1 MIASGSGYT
10 TLPTATITIGNR
22 FIGLES
28 QTNRQRLGI
37 IQLEYSTGSGFLEFQ
52 QDNGNILDEEN
63 STVVLEGDST
73 GAGRI
78 EFEDGGLIINETFD
92 GVDATVIPF
101 GTDIGRATSLNIIE
115 HGIDFTSAPTLAFPH
130 YAVLKTV
137 SGTITVD
144 STFTTDISGATG
156 TVVAYTYPLLKYT
169 ATTSALEI
177 GDTVTFSDD
186 PTAIVSK
193 SDPLTGTV
201 TIDTKISTKGKYI
214 NQDGH
219 VSELTKKVQDSLYYQ
234 DFSYVI
240 KVSES
245 INKWRDSLKRAVH
258 PSGFY
263 VTGEVNIQTQ
273 LDGKI
278 RQPVGA
284 TLTSG
289 LFSGTSD
296 SPIYMRLNTLFSTI
310 FGRRTGVGFK
320 FMSNAVQLDGK
331 TLRTRAAANA
341 GYSPE
346 VSTAFTSSH
355 YTAGE
360 KDINLSPETTIEL
373 EQRNRNS
380 FYSLNTYKVKNVSVS
395 NGYAYA
401 GPRMRNLKTYAFSAF
416 AANNSITLEGGSGAG
431 EIRLENES
439 GVLQH
444 PQSDSWSTTIQDW
457 NNLRFTGTLNTSVD
471 GESMT
476 LADIEG
482 TNSSLNHKTNFAFPT
497 EVTKSS

>member
-1 MIASGSGYT
+1 
-10 TLPTATITIGNR
+10 
-22 FIGLES
+22 
-28 QTNRQRLGI
+28 
-37 IQLEYSTGSGFLEFQ
+37 
-52 QDNGNILDEEN
+52 
-63 STVVLEGDST
+63 
-73 GAGRI
+73 
-78 EFEDGGLIINETFD
+78 
-92 GVDATVIPF
+92 
-101 GTDIGRATSLNIIE
+101 
-115 HGIDFTSAPTLAFPH
+115 
-130 YAVLKTV
+130 
-137 SGTITVD
+137 
-144 STFTTDISGATG
+144 
-156 TVVAYTYPLLKYT
+156 
-169 ATTSALEI
+169 
-177 GDTVTFSDD
+177 
-186 PTAIVSK
+186 
-193 SDPLTGTV
+193 
-201 TIDTKISTKGKYI
+201 
-214 NQDGH
+214 
-219 VSELTKKVQDSLYYQ
+219 
-234 DFSYVI
+234 
-240 KVSES
+240 
-245 INKWRDSLKRAVH
+245 
-258 PSGFY
+258 
-263 VTGEVNIQTQ
+263 
-273 LDGKI
+273 
-278 RQPVGA
+278 
-284 TLTSG
+284 
-289 LFSGTSD
+289 
-296 SPIYMRLNTLFSTI
+296 
-310 FGRRTGVGFK
+310 
-320 FMSNAVQLDGK
+320 MSNAIQLDGK

-497 EVTKSS
+497 EVTKSA